1 MTAAVLIPPTPRLA
15 FRLMGSADA
24 PLLFELDQDPEV
36 MRYLNDGKPSTWEE
50 IQQQFVPRM
59 MDFTDPAAGF
69 GLWEVRRREDDAYLG
84 WILARQY
91 GIGTSYHE
99 PDNVELGWRLK
110 RHCWGQG
117 IATEA
122 AAAIISVLR
131 QQPGTRVFCAI
142 ADPANLGSTT
152 VMRKLGMRYV
162 DDRVHRT
169 PWRDF
174 DVAYYEMPNPGSAGA
189 EIPRTG

>member
-1 MTAAVLIPPTPRLA
+1 MSAAVQIPPTSRLA
-15 FRLMGSADA
+15 FRLMGSDDA

-36 MRYLNDGKPSTWEE
+36 MRYLNDGRPSTREDIE
-50 IQQQFVPRM
+50 QRFVPRM

-69 GLWEVRRREDDAYLG
+69 GLWEVRRREDDEYLG

-110 RHCWGQG
+110 RHCWGRG

-122 AAAIISVLR
+122 AAAIIQVLR
-131 QQPGTRVFCAI
+131 HQPGIRAFCAI
-142 ADPANLGSTT
+142 ADPANVASTA

-162 DDRVHRT
+162 DDRVHHT

-174 DVAYYEMPNPGSAGA
+174 DVAYYEMPNPGSSA
-189 EIPRTG
+189 ENPRG